1 MSKIKSN
8 PSKTILTIS
17 TGLLLIFILT
27 KTQWFLYSS
36 LVIGLIGV
44 FVEKLSYLIEK
55 LWFKIANIIGHIA
68 PNIILSVFYY
78 LVLFPIAVLSKIFK
92 TNQHFILKNEESSTY
107 LKVKKVFDSKD
118 LINPW

>member
-17 TGLLLIFILT
+17 VGLLLIFILT
-27 KTQWFLYSS
+27 KTQLFLYSS

-55 LWFKIANIIGHIA
+55 IWFKIANILGYIV

-92 TNQHFILKNEESSTY
+92 TIQLFILKNEESSTY
-107 LKVKKVFDSKD
+107 LKVKKVFNSKD
-118 LINPW
+118 FINPW

>member
-92 TNQHFILKNEESSTY
+92 TNQLFILKNEESSTY